1 MTAKKR
7 GRKPEGD
14 EKLYPVTTWLPREI
28 VEWIRR
34 RGRPSEVL
42 REQVTRDYQERGT
55 QTK

>member
-1 MTAKKR
+1 MAAKKR